1 MAAPPMCAHWSF
13 VWARSSAS
21 MSIAARFAISS
32 IVAAVGGAASFPS
45 SSDPAAFLAA
55 NFSSRPHP
63 RVSGEPGW
71 RGLRPKTPSPLDCV
85 LASSCVYSSSNSSQS
100 TYFCLLQPLP
110 KAFLE
115 LQVLGRHLINIGFV
129 VFRRSSSSP
138 LRNVGTKAMRPF
150 STQSHRPAAA
160 ARCRVF
166 RTKDRLS
173 AGSSAAAC
181 WAIASL
187 EQGKKPCLQVW
198 LHSSRLKHRGSSR
211 SFQHRM
217 RARCPLCAWVGHWWS
232 VMWHSVQWS
241 HSGSSQP
248 LRPPTVS
255 SPVSRPGHKFSR
267 SEPPSCT
274 LPSTTIRCTGGIGST
289 TGRLSWHKLV
299 KAPRLSG
306 RASCG
311 YHIASAIF
319 PNPWYCLTSL
329 PSISSF
335 CPSPASPS
343 SISSSTSSSIRESSG
358 PLRRL
363 VPPAAY

>member
-1 MAAPPMCAHWSF
+1 MCAHWSF

-21 MSIAARFAISS
+21 MSIAGRFAISS
-32 IVAAVGGAASFPS
+32 FVAAVGGAASCPSSRLHQSSSPPS
-45 SSDPAAFLAA
+45 SSRP
-55 NFSSRPHP
+55 RPHAP
-63 RVSGEPGW
+63 GEPGGK
-71 RGLRPKTPSPLDCV
+71 GLSQRRPLHLTVCLRAHVCIPAATLPKVPFLPSA
-85 LASSCVYSSSNSSQS
+85 ASSESV
-100 TYFCLLQPLP
+100 T
-110 KAFLE
+110 
-115 LQVLGRHLINIGFV
+115 GRHLVYLGFV
-129 VFRRSSSSP
+129 VLRRASSSP
-138 LRNVGTKAMRPF
+138 LRRWLKCCEALQHPEP
-150 STQSHRPAAA
+150 PAG
-160 ARCRVF
+160 CSC
-166 RTKDRLS
+166 TLPRLS
-173 AGSSAAAC
+173 RGPLVRQLFRSGMLGHR
-181 WAIASL
+181 IF
-187 EQGKKPCLQVW
+187 EQGNKPCLQVW